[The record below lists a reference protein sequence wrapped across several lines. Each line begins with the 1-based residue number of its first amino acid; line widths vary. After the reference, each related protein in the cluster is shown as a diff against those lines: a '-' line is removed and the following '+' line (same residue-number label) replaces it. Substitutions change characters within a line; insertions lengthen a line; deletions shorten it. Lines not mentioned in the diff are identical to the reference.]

1 MKMQHLNDLVQRGY
15 NVCFLLDRLV
25 SDFMTNA
32 EFEDFRNEM
41 LVKFP
46 DPTDT
51 TGTYQTALKLVE
63 PPKPNIKEQPCRIL
77 RLISKQP

>member
-1 MKMQHLNDLVQRGY
+1 MKMQQLNELIQRGY

-25 SDFMTNA
+25 ADFMTNA
-32 EFEDFRNEM
+32 EFEDFRNEI
-41 LVKFP
+41 LDKFP

-51 TGTYQTALKLVE
+51 TGTY
-63 PPKPNIKEQPCRIL
+63 KEVPLAQPSPVQKEKPCRIL